1 MADTGTYFGGRRKT
15 YLTTEGR
22 AYGDTTGPVEFV
34 MESATLTS
42 AAAATAVNIIPDA
55 RVGTG
60 RKFYMT
66 GYISRV
72 NGATNW
78 ATTAN
83 IKIQDTNGTPVDF
96 ITIAV
101 NAASTNG
108 NIRTVPG
115 NAQVT
120 LENAFANGTGG
131 TAAKGLQIKG
141 DANGTGSDMI
151 ITAWG
156 VIK

>member
-1 MADTGTYFGGRRKT
+1 MGNTGHNSPEGRRKH
-15 YLTTEGR
+15 LVVTEGR
-22 AYGDTTGPVEFV
+22 TTNVDEPIELV

-131 TAAKGLQIKG
+131 TAGKGIQVKG

-151 ITAWG
+151 VTVFG
-156 VIK
+156 YIK